1 MIVPHVYSHNR
12 PPHTHPIAFL
22 IRKEGI
28 LRCDLLFIQ
37 QVLTAHQDTGGHC
50 FHIPAAVLKYL
61 MVFEGFLFFFLIH

>member
-1 MIVPHVYSHNR
+1 MLGSPEMHYLKRQFYDCPSCSVPHNR

-37 QVLTAHQDTGGHC
+37 QVLTAHQDMVGT
-50 FHIPAAVLKYL
+50 VSTYL
-61 MVFEGFLFFFLIH
+61 RLY